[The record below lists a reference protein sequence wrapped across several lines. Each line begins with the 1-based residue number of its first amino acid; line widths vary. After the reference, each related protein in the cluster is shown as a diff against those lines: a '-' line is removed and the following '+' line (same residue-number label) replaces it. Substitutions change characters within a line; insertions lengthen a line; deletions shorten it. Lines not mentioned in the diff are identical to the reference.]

1 MFSFWSKFYV
11 NIMFYSRVV
20 AYLVSR
26 DMIGYLQMKNAKKT
40 KTLTKHDTYK
50 NQSVPTNI

>member
-26 DMIGYLQMKNAKKT
+26 DMIGYLPMKNAKKN
-40 KTLTKHDTYK
+40 K
-50 NQSVPTNI
+50 NVNET

>member
-26 DMIGYLQMKNAKKT
+26 DMIGNLQMKNAKKT